1 MSTRK
6 TKEEK
11 ERLIADYKASGL
23 SMTKWCKANGIAVS
37 SLAGW
42 INVKKSDITNPKSK
56 AKFVEVILSAEL
68 PANSTSNI
76 IVEYKSFKITI
87 PSDADLKLLENTLK
101 AVVQLNV

>member
-42 INVKKSDITNPKSK
+42 INVK
-56 AKFVEVILSAEL
+56 
-68 PANSTSNI
+68 
-76 IVEYKSFKITI
+76 
-87 PSDADLKLLENTLK
+87 
-101 AVVQLNV
+101 